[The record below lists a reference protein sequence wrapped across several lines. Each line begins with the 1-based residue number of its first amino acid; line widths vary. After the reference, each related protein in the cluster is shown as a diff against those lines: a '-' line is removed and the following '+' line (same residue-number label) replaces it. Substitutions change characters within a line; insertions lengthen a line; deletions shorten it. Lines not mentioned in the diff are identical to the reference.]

1 MESFP
6 RVFLKQKRKKKHE
19 EIDFHNSIQDLVFTT
34 V

>member
-1 MESFP
+1 MESFA
-6 RVFLKQKRKKKHE
+6 RLLLKQKRRKKHE